1 MILRD
6 WAMILST
13 GNTIISVNEKIFE
26 SIFKKPLMEN
36 LDMVRLIGKI
46 YDREDYSDGEVLI
59 TGTLKSLTAE
69 NAVSISESNYQLEN
83 KNEHY
88 FSLNRAV
95 EKKLPIVYN
104 WSLYLNS
111 KGSMYL
117 VGHMFRYSNKIY
129 PFIAEII
136 SQNTRE
142 STLHL
147 SYFGEVFVD
156 WRSYNS
162 FQESNLE
169 SVLKPARPQYFWDFY
184 ANLPR
189 GSNKIM
195 IIHLIN
201 LTTDFQPEIFHLTKE
216 EKNKLFFNLEDSI
229 LQINKI
235 INEPL
240 IQP

>member
-26 SIFKKPLMEN
+26 SIFQKPLLEN

-46 YDREDYSDGEVLI
+46 YDREDYSDGEVLT

-69 NAVSISESNYQLEN
+69 NAVSISGSNYQLEN

-88 FSLNRAV
+88 FSLSRAV

-104 WSLYLNS
+104 WSLYLS
-111 KGSMYL
+111 KGTMYIA
-117 VGHMFRYSNKIY
+117 GHIFRYSNHIY
-129 PFIAEII
+129 PFISEIV
-136 SQNTRE
+136 SQDTKK
-142 STLHL
+142 STLFL
-147 SYFGEVFVD
+147 KYFGEVFVD

-195 IIHLIN
+195 IIHLIY
-201 LTTDFQPEIFHLTKE
+201 LTTDFQPNIFRLTE
-216 EKNKLFFNLEDSI
+216 EDKNKLFFNLEDS
-229 LQINKI
+229 LPQINKI